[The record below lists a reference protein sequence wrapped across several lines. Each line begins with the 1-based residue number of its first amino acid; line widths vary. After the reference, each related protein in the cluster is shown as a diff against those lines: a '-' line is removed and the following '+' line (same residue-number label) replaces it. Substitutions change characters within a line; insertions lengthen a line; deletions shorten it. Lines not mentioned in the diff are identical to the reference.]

1 MGKKLPYILAFIV
14 PFIAYSPTLLG
25 TFYYDDNV
33 VFFGHQVKVLAED
46 PLSVFSA
53 STHYLPGAPRSIHVF
68 FLLLIYKAFGAAPL
82 PYHVFNLLLHSGTT
96 LLVFLLLRRIF
107 TPVRDEGPDLEGKEP
122 VAPEV
127 PVAPLIGSLLFG
139 LHPIHVESLTFV
151 TLGGTDV
158 FYTFWALL
166 SLMCYIWFRDSAL
179 RGPKNYALLVAS
191 ALAFYFALLSKESA
205 ISFVLAYPLTEFVLR
220 KKGYLWALP
229 HAAVLVFL
237 KRGLVLGIAPAVVRE
252 VAQAAPGAP
261 GAAAGPEAIL
271 KSLGFFMKSL
281 LVPYPHMPFIKEFG
295 SAPVLYAFA
304 AMAVLWLIAGIVF
317 RKRVIAYSALWFVG
331 VSAPYLFV
339 PTVAANIAITAE
351 RYIYA
356 PSVAVAFVG
365 AWAVMAASGK
375 ERLKSLVMPAA
386 VFVLVAYSVLGAV
399 YFYQAWRSEEAFWG
413 YAIKTNPE
421 YVSAHTNL
429 ASIEFEKGNRQ
440 RAKDILIEGLGKRK
454 GMPAEFAQTAY
465 TLGSIYREE
474 GDLWRA
480 EGYFL
485 QSLQYAGYE
494 FSFTALGFLY
504 LDTGRPER
512 AKWAFEGALKFRQ
525 SPRSLAGLALAH
537 LRLGDKQKAGVYA
550 RGAYK
555 LARDPELR
563 AFAARLMKEA
573 SK

>member
-33 VFFGHQVKVLAED
+33 VFFGHQVKVLAEN

-107 TPVRDEGPDLEGKEP
+107 TPVRVERSDIKGKEP
-122 VAPEV
+122 AA
-127 PVAPLIGSLLFG
+127 PVAPLIGSFLFG

-166 SLMCYIWFRDSAL
+166 SLMCYIWFRDAAL

-191 ALAFYFALLSKESA
+191 VLAFYFALLSKESA
-205 ISFVLAYPLTEFVLR
+205 ISFVLVYPLTEFVLR
-220 KKGYLWALP
+220 RRGYLWALP
-229 HAAVLVFL
+229 HAAVLAFL

-252 VAQAAPGAP
+252 VAQAAPGAT
-261 GAAAGPEAIL
+261 AGPAAII
-271 KSLGFFMKSL
+271 KSLGFFTKSL

-304 AMAVLWLIAGIVF
+304 ALAVLWLVAGIVF
-317 RKRVIAYSALWFVG
+317 RKRVIAYSALWFAG

-339 PTVAANIAITAE
+339 PTVASNVAITAE

-375 ERLKSLVMPAA
+375 ERLKSIVKPAA
-386 VFVLVAYSVLGAV
+386 VSILVVYSVLGAV

-421 YVSAHTNL
+421 YVSAYTNL
-429 ASIEFEKGNRQ
+429 ASIELEKGNNQ
-440 RAKDILIEGLGKRK
+440 RAKDLLIEGLGKMK
-454 GMPAEFAQTAY
+454 GMPTEFAQTAY
-465 TLGSIYREE
+465 TLGSIYKGE
-474 GDLWRA
+474 GDLGRA
-480 EGYFL
+480 ESYFL
-485 QSLQYAGYE
+485 QSLRYAGYE
-494 FSFTALGFLY
+494 FSFTALGFVY

-525 SPRSLAGLALAH
+525 APRSLVGLALAH
-537 LRLGDKQKAGVYA
+537 FRLGDKQKAGAYA
-550 RGAYK
+550 MRAYK

-563 AFAARLMKEA
+563 AYAARLMKEA